1 MNWKL
6 PLAGLLAAVAA
17 LAPLPVRA
25 LDGAALLRQVDR
37 NLEPE
42 SYEMYRK
49 LINVEPDGTKKEFIL
64 YSVKKGRDK
73 VAALFLAPA
82 SDKGRA
88 TLRQGDNMWLY
99 IPNVGKPVRITSLQS
114 VTGGIFNNADI
125 LRVDYAEEYDVA
137 AAEEQPDAH
146 LLTLKAKS
154 GSVAYDKLVMRVD
167 KKLAL
172 PLQIEAYAASGL
184 LVKTLRFKDIKDFG
198 GGIKRPATVETDSP
212 LHKGYLSVM
221 LYSQLKKRT
230 VPDEVF
236 TVNYLSRLEELRK

>member
-1 MNWKL
+1 MC
-6 PLAGLLAAVAA
+6 PLALLGTLLLLLSTAAAA
-17 LAPLPVRA
+17 A
-25 LDGAALLRQVDR
+25 DGNDILKKVDR

-49 LINVEPDGTKKEFIL
+49 LINIEPDGTKKEFIL
-64 YSVKKGRDK
+64 FSVKKGRDK
-73 VAALFLAPA
+73 VAALFMAPA

-125 LRVDYAEEYDVA
+125 LRVDYAEEYTVQA
-137 AAEEQPDAH
+137 AVEQPDANV
-146 LLTLKAKS
+146 LTLKAKT
-154 GSVAYDKLVMRVD
+154 GDVAYDKLVMRVD

-172 PLQIEAYAASGL
+172 PTQIEAFAASGM

-212 LHKGYLSVM
+212 LHKGYVSVM
-221 LYSQLKKRT
+221 LYSQLKKRV

>member
-6 PLAGLLAAVAA
+6 TLATALAAI
-17 LAPLPVRA
+17 APITASA
-25 LDGAALLRQVDR
+25 LDGAALLKQVDR

-64 YSVKKGRDK
+64 FSVKKGRDK

-154 GSVAYDKLVMRVD
+154 GNVAYDKLVMRVD

-184 LVKTLRFKDIKDFG
+184 LVKTLRFKDVKDFG

-221 LYSQLKKRT
+221 LYSQLRKRT
-230 VPDEVF
+230 VSDEVF